1 MARQRH
7 PKFSEEELRVMVEE
21 IVRVE
26 PQLFGSQVQHT
37 SIARKM
43 ELWRRIVDWVNAV
56 GQHPRNR
63 EDIRKRW
70 NDLQGKVR
78 SVVSRHHL
86 AVQRTGG
93 GPPPPPPQLTTW
105 EEQVLA
111 ILHPE
116 GLAGVGGGMDSGKSN
131 LNFYIPHSTCMLSH
145 APTLALT
152 PITPTP
158 LKCTNITN
166 LPSQHQALHA
176 TTKHGHPSLKHA
188 HCTYPY
194 NSLNHHHTRS
204 HTGMLALG
212 YTVTHPLHTMIHTD
226 AIIMP
231 FHPCRTT
238 TNVTR
243 QEGPDMSTPP
253 TEEAHSDDSSSV
265 QLDLVDQ
272 PGPSGTSGQSQA
284 TTDLP
289 PSGNTSTAPTQQ
301 AHTSVPRT
309 RQSAVCP
316 PLQGTQDNPPPQQ
329 QQGPGGSGSGHTV
342 QGTEAQEHRGTGRTA
357 VRQGEDRPRE
367 PTLHKAL
374 SSIMGAYHH
383 SQETVATVLA
393 KFQETQ
399 CMQKEQYMGFREELR
414 TISSTL
420 GTIVGVLKELL
431 NTRRD
436 TVALQGAPDTSMD
449 NELATTSAGACE
461 QNAPPQDHHT
471 STPPPADGE
480 PPRKRSLRSRNKTEH
495 DAKTPAKK

>member
-7 PKFSEEELRVMVEE
+7 PRFSEEELRVMVEE

-26 PQLFGSQVQHT
+26 PQLFGAQVQPT

-43 ELWRRIVDWVNAV
+43 ELWRRIVNSVNAV

-63 EDIRKRW
+63 DDIRKRW
-70 NDLQGKVR
+70 NDLRGKVR

-86 AVQRTGG
+86 EVQRTGG
-93 GPPPPPPQLTTW
+93 GPPPPTPQLTTW

-116 GLAGVGGGMDSGKSN
+116 SLAGVGGGMDSG
-131 LNFYIPHSTCMLSH
+131 
-145 APTLALT
+145 
-152 PITPTP
+152 P
-158 LKCTNITN
+158 L
-166 LPSQHQALHA
+166 P
-176 TTKHGHPSLKHA
+176 
-188 HCTYPY
+188 
-194 NSLNHHHTRS
+194 
-204 HTGMLALG
+204 
-212 YTVTHPLHTMIHTD
+212 
-226 AIIMP
+226 
-231 FHPCRTT
+231 
-238 TNVTR
+238 NVTR
-243 QEGPDMSTPP
+243 QEGPDISTPP

-265 QLDLVDQ
+265 QLDPDDQ
-272 PGPSGTSGQSQA
+272 PRPSWASGQSVPLTQA
-284 TTDLP
+284 QPTTDLP
-289 PSGNTSTAPTQQ
+289 PSGNTSPAPTQR

-342 QGTEAQEHRGTGRTA
+342 QGTEAQEHRGTGRAA
-357 VRQGEDRPRE
+357 VRQGADRPRE
-367 PTLHKAL
+367 PTLHEAL

-383 SQETVATVLA
+383 SQETMATVLA

-399 CMQKEQYMGFREELR
+399 RLQEEQYLGFREELR
-414 TISSTL
+414 TISSAL
-420 GTIVGVLKELL
+420 GTIVGVLKEIL

-449 NELATTSAGACE
+449 DELPTTSAGASG
-461 QNAPPQDHHT
+461 QKAPPQDHYT
-471 STPPPADGE
+471 STPPPADGK
-480 PPRKRSLRSRNKTEH
+480 PPRKRFLRSRNKTEQ